1 LLFIFKKLFLSLI
14 LQMPAPLSPTQA
26 LSAALQLKSPRNMAH
41 QSSAQAL
48 MNAMKS
54 KESSKSLCSAQTLIN
69 AIQTKENSSAAQNIV
84 VYTICETEK
93 PRRVSKAD
101 KDSSK
106 ALKDLLE
113 ISSQTL
119 SSTPIKL
126 TFSQSSL
133 GTQPS
138 AAKTTPPGKDT
149 CSVNQKEKKT
159 KVAKE
164 RTKSRS
170 NSEDADF
177 YAGSAALNSPSPHF
191 VPLPDFDESYDFFTV
206 ENRFNNMESVRV
218 NLVK

>member
-1 LLFIFKKLFLSLI
+1 
-14 LQMPAPLSPTQA
+14 MPSPLSPTQA
-26 LSAALQLKSPRNMAH
+26 LSAALQLKSKKNVAD

-126 TFSQSSL
+126 TFSQSLL
-133 GTQPS
+133 GTTSGINEKPS
-138 AAKTTPPGKDT
+138 TAEVTP
-149 CSVNQKEKKT
+149 VNQKEKKT

>member
-1 LLFIFKKLFLSLI
+1 
-14 LQMPAPLSPTQA
+14 MPAPQSPTQA
-26 LSAALQLKSPRNMAH
+26 LSAALQLKSPKNMAH

-48 MNAMKS
+48 MNAIQS
-54 KESSKSLCSAQTLIN
+54 KESSKSLCSAQTQIN
-69 AIQTKENSSAAQNIV
+69 TIQTKENSSVAKNIV
-84 VYTICETEK
+84 MYTICETEK

-113 ISSQTL
+113 ISSQAL
-119 SSTPIKL
+119 LSTPVKL
-126 TFSQSSL
+126 TYSQSLL

-138 AAKTTPPGKDT
+138 TAEATPLGKET

-177 YAGSAALNSPSPHF
+177 YAGSAILNSPSPHF

-206 ENRFNNMESVRV
+206 GNRFNIMESVRV